1 MRKNQTVGFWHRLFR
16 SKILFIVELCLVLVF
31 SVAVVKEI
39 VRRWDIRREIS
50 RLETEI
56 ATAKQSSNELSGLIT
71 YFQSDYYKERE
82 ARLKLGLQK
91 EGEKAVTI
99 PGLGTSA
106 QLDEVVANLSDEP
119 KQELAV
125 SLPSK
130 WWKYFFDK

>member
-1 MRKNQTVGFWHRLFR
+1 MRKTQKDGFWHRFFR
-16 SKILFIVELCLVLVF
+16 SKIVFIVELCLVLVF
-31 SVAVVKEI
+31 SVAVVKEV
-39 VRRWDIRREIS
+39 VRRWEIRREID

-56 ATAKQSSNELSGLIT
+56 AAAKQSSNELSGLIA

-99 PGLGTSA
+99 PGLGTGS
-106 QLDEVVANLSDEP
+106 QLDEVVAAIADKPEGD
-119 KQELAV
+119 LAV

-130 WWKYFFDK
+130 WWKYFFNK